1 MYRVKSESED
11 KQTQEAAKRRFT
23 RTGRNPTNQRASWRS
38 HSISFPS
45 RFFSTSFPSFSP
57 RPPNNSNKSTTRLSR
72 SSTSPLDLSC
82 IHSLYRV
89 SLPRHSLGYT
99 HTHTHTFDSLSALVK
114 VGLEEREEGVGLGGL
129 CISQSRHGWAS
140 PIQTASARRLD

>member
-1 MYRVKSESED
+1 MNRKTNKHK
-11 KQTQEAAKRRFT
+11 KQRSDALPEREGIQPISVRAGGLTQ
-23 RTGRNPTNQRASWRS
+23 
-38 HSISFPS
+38 FPS
-45 RFFSTSFPSFSP
+45 HHAFFQLLFLLFLPARPIIRTNRLQDSLVPRPHLSTSAVFIHFIAS
-57 RPPNNSNKSTTRLSR
+57 LS
-72 SSTSPLDLSC
+72 LDTHSD
-82 IHSLYRV
+82 IH
-89 SLPRHSLGYT
+89 T